1 MKRKKQVSAAREGLL
16 WLLCWAGLVSDGS
29 SDDAPWLV
37 LLSASPEKL
46 LVAVCGG

>member
-1 MKRKKQVSAAREGLL
+1 MAVLLGRLGVKR
-16 WLLCWAGLVSDGS
+16 S
-29 SDDAPWLV
+29 SNDAQWLV